1 LKINHLKIN
10 GFGKF
15 INKEID
21 FSNNLN
27 IVYGLNESGK
37 STIQKCILGIIFGLS
52 KSKTGKEESEY
63 DKLYPWSGLDY
74 SGKLKYT
81 LDNNEKYEIF
91 RDFNRKNPVIY
102 DENKNDISDYFPID
116 KNKGIL
122 FFEAQTE
129 VDEKLFLDTAITSQK
144 NVKLDYSSQNNII
157 QKITNIISS
166 GDETI
171 SYNQVLQ
178 KILKLQNEKIG
189 SNRTTRKPMNKINN
203 NILELEKQQ
212 AELKQYEYELEEI
225 LEEEKIKISNLEEEN
240 KKINLLRDMKEYLD
254 SSKFQFAEVDFNRKL
269 EEEYD
274 ERILDLKR
282 KIDIKAKQNIRLQ
295 KKSYGLNYLFI
306 IISII
311 ASAVI
316 CFVFK
321 NLLYAIPTIVFA
333 VLNIGYIIFSKI
345 NNINKV
351 KEKLKQID
359 ELQEKID
366 KEIEI
371 LKESKRQKQY
381 ETQEKNDQLNASI
394 LKNEERLYEKYHGTI
409 EEIFIEKV
417 FGMEIEELYEVQ
429 NEIISKINNIN
440 LELNSLKIK
449 KENIQ
454 SKLSNAETI
463 GNNIEFLN
471 QEKDNLDSLNK
482 SFNLAVDVLT
492 EAYLEMKEQVSPSLT
507 TKLNK
512 MIEKISNGKY
522 NNLILDDEKGLCV
535 ELESGEYISCEKLS
549 IGTIDEIYLSLRLSV
564 LEDITNEKLPI
575 ILDEA
580 FAYFDNERL
589 YNFLEFLLKEY
600 SEYQIIIFT
609 CSNREID
616 IFNKIKIDNYNF
628 IEL

>member
-1 LKINHLKIN
+1 MKINHLKIN

-37 STIQKCILGIIFGLS
+37 STIQKFIPAIIFGLS
-52 KSKTGKEESEY
+52 KSKSGKEESDY

-81 LDNNEKYEIF
+81 LDNNKKYEIF
-91 RDFNRKNPVIY
+91 RDFNRKNPIVY

-116 KNKGIL
+116 KNKGLL
-122 FFEAQTE
+122 FFETQTG

-157 QKITNIISS
+157 QRITNIISS
-166 GDETI
+166 GDEAV

-178 KILKLQNEKIG
+178 KIMKLQNEKIG

-203 NILELEKQQ
+203 DILELEKKQ

-225 LEEEKIKISNLEEEN
+225 FDEEKIKISNLEEEN
-240 KKINLLRDMKEYLD
+240 KKLNLLRDMKEYLN
-254 SSKFQFAEVDFNRKL
+254 SSKLQFAEVDFNRKL

-295 KKSYGLNYLFI
+295 KKNYWLNYIF
-306 IISII
+306 II
-311 ASAVI
+311 ASI
-316 CFVFK
+316 IFSIIIYSVFK
-321 NLLYAIPTIVFA
+321 NLLYLIPTIVFA
-333 VLNIGYIIFSKI
+333 ILNIGYILASKI
-345 NNINKV
+345 NNGNKV

-371 LKESKRQKQY
+371 LKETKRQKQY
-381 ETQEKNDQLNASI
+381 ETQMKNDQLNVSI
-394 LKNEERLYEKYHGTI
+394 LKNEEKLYEKYHDSI

-429 NEIISKINNIN
+429 NKIVNKINSIN
-440 LELNSLKIK
+440 LELNTLNIRKESIK
-449 KENIQ
+449 
-454 SKLSNAETI
+454 SKLSNAENI
-463 GNNIEFLN
+463 GNNIEYLN

-482 SFNLAVDVLT
+482 SFNLAVDALT
-492 EAYLEMKEQVSPSLT
+492 EAYLEMKEKINPSIT
-507 TKLNK
+507 EKLSK
-512 MIEKISNGKY
+512 IVEKISNGKY
-522 NNLILDDEKGLCV
+522 KTIIIDDEKGLCV
-535 ELESGEYISCEKLS
+535 ELDTGEYVSCEKLS
-549 IGTIDEIYLSLRLSV
+549 VGTIDEIYLALRIAV

-600 SEYQIIIFT
+600 NDYQIIIFT

-616 IFNKIKIDNYNF
+616 ILNNIRVTYNL
-628 IEL
+628 INI

>member
-1 LKINHLKIN
+1 MKINHLKIN

>member
-1 LKINHLKIN
+1 MKINHLKIN

-15 INKEID
+15 VNKEIE
-21 FSNNLN
+21 FSDNLN

-37 STIQKCILGIIFGLS
+37 STIQKFIPGIIFGLS
-52 KSKTGKEESEY
+52 KSKSSKEESDY

-91 RDFNRKNPVIY
+91 RDFNRKSPIVY
-102 DENKNDISDYFPID
+102 DENKNDISDCFPID
-116 KNKGIL
+116 KNKGL
-122 FFEAQTE
+122 LVFETQTG
-129 VDEKLFLDTAITSQK
+129 VDEKLFLDTAVTSQK
-144 NVKLDYSSQNNII
+144 NVKLDHSSQNNII

-166 GDETI
+166 GDESV

-189 SNRTTRKPMNKINN
+189 SNRTSKKPMNRINTD
-203 NILELEKQQ
+203 ILELEKKQ

-225 LEEEKIKISNLEEEN
+225 LEEEKIKISKVEEEN
-240 KKINLLRDMKEYLD
+240 NKLNLLKDMKEYLD
-254 SSKFQFAEVDFNRKL
+254 SSKLQFAEVDFNRKL

-295 KKSYGLNYLFI
+295 KKSYRLNYLFI
-306 IISII
+306 IASII
-311 ASAVI
+311 SSVI
-316 CFVFK
+316 IYFVFK
-321 NLLYAIPTIVFA
+321 NWLYLIPIIIFA
-333 VLNIGYIIFSKI
+333 FLNIGYILISKL
-345 NNINKV
+345 NNGNKV

-371 LKESKRQKQY
+371 LKENKRQKQY
-381 ETQEKNDQLNASI
+381 ETQVKNDQLNVSI
-394 LKNEERLYEKYHGTI
+394 LKNEEKLYEKYHGSI

-440 LELNSLKIK
+440 LVLNTLKIK

-454 SKLSNAETI
+454 SKLSNAENI
-463 GNNIEFLN
+463 GSNIEYLN

-492 EAYLEMKEQVSPSLT
+492 EAYLEMKDQVSPSLT

-512 MIEKISNGKY
+512 MIEKISGGKY

-535 ELESGEYISCEKLS
+535 ELGSGEYISCEKLS
-549 IGTIDEIYLSLRLSV
+549 VGTIDEIYLSLRLSV

-589 YNFLEFLLKEY
+589 KKFLEFLIHEY
-600 SEYQIIIFT
+600 SDYQIIIFT

-616 IFNKIKIDNYNF
+616 ILNRMKIDNYNL